1 MEEQW
6 KTIQGYTDYAVS
18 NLGRIKRLTTRTC
31 AKAGSI
37 LKTPGRSKSR
47 PYLSVD
53 LCYPGGKRT
62 ELVHRLVAVAF
73 LGEPPFPGAEVNH
86 KDADRGNA
94 TASNLEWV
102 TSSANQLHAYAS
114 GLQTA
119 KGESN
124 GQAKLSEIEVL
135 EMRAL
140 HSESAVDI
148 ESLADRYG
156 VHKRTALDVVTRR
169 SWAHI

>member
-6 KTIQGYTDYAVS
+6 KTILDYPDYAVS

-31 AKAGSI
+31 AKAGMI

-73 LGEPPFPGAEVNH
+73 LGEPPFQGAEVNH
-86 KDADRGNA
+86 IDADRGNA
-94 TASNLEWV
+94 AASNLEWV

-124 GQAKLSEIEVL
+124 GQAKLTEPEVL

-140 HSESAVDI
+140 HATAGVDM

-156 VHKRTALDVVTRR
+156 IHKRTALDVVTRR

>member
-1 MEEQW
+1 VEEQW
-6 KTIQGYTDYAVS
+6 ETIKAYPDYAVS
-18 NLGRIKRLTTRTC
+18 DQGRIKRLTSRTC
-31 AKAGSI
+31 AKAGTI

-53 LCYPGGKRT
+53 LCYPGGRRT
-62 ELVHRLVAVAF
+62 ELVHRLVAIAF
-73 LGEPPFPGAEVNH
+73 LGRPPFLGAEVNH
-86 KDADRGNA
+86 IDADKGNA
-94 TASNLEWV
+94 AASNLEWV
-102 TSSANQLHAYAS
+102 TSSANQQHAYDS

-124 GQAKLSEIEVL
+124 GQARLKEFEVL

-140 HSESAVDI
+140 HSADGVDI
-148 ESLADRYG
+148 ETLAERYG
-156 VHKRTALDVVTRR
+156 VHKRTAQDVVCRK

>member
-6 KTIQGYTDYAVS
+6 ETIKAYPDYAVS
-18 NLGRIKRLTTRTC
+18 SHGRIKRLTTRTC
-31 AKAGSI
+31 AKAGTI

-62 ELVHRLVAVAF
+62 ELVHRLVAIAF

-86 KDADRGNA
+86 IDADRGNA
-94 TASNLEWV
+94 SATNLEWV
-102 TSSANQLHAYAS
+102 TSSANQQHAYDT
-114 GLQTA
+114 GLQCA
-119 KGESN
+119 KGELN
-124 GQAKLSEIEVL
+124 GRAKLSDIEVL
-135 EMRAL
+135 EMRSL
-140 HSESAVDI
+140 HSVSGVDI
-148 ESLADRYG
+148 ESLAGRYG
-156 VHKRTALDVVTRR
+156 VHKRTAQDVVSRN

>member
-6 KTIQGYTDYAVS
+6 KTIQNYPDYAVS

-31 AKAGSI
+31 AKAGTI
-37 LKTPGRSKSR
+37 LKTLGRSKAR

-53 LCYPGGKRT
+53 LCYPGGRRT
-62 ELVHRLVAVAF
+62 ELVHRLVAIVF
-73 LGEPPFPGAEVNH
+73 LGEPPFHGAEVNH
-86 KDADRGNA
+86 IDADRGNA
-94 TASNLEWV
+94 AVFNLEWV
-102 TSSANQLHAYAS
+102 TSSDNQHHSYEH

-124 GQAKLSEIEVL
+124 GQAKLKEGEVL

-140 HSESAVDI
+140 HSTSGVDV
-148 ESLADRYG
+148 ETLAELYG
-156 VHKRTALDVVTRR
+156 IHKRMALDVVRR
-169 SWAHI
+169 KSWAHI